1 MTASAC
7 PFRATSGLMLN
18 KCALEAREAE
28 QWSGFIRRKPRRHLL
43 LVDYVTAP
51 TGPAL
56 WRGF

>member
-1 MTASAC
+1 
-7 PFRATSGLMLN
+7 MLN